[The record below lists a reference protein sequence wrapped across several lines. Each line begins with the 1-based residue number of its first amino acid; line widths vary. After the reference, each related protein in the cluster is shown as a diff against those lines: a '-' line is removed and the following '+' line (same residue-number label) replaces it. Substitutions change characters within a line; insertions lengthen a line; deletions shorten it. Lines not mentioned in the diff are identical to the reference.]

1 MKQPIFTALFLLIF
15 SCGFSQVDNS
25 SESTDSETENTP
37 KFFKH
42 IPDGYFPTK
51 YYKFDLRYLFKYNR
65 YEHVRTGVGGVT
77 TEEFSKRFRISNY
90 VVYGFGDHRW
100 KFNFTG
106 SVLLNQPTETWLN
119 AYYTDDLTETG
130 SSPYLTDKRTFRVFQ
145 PRLFNIDRFHHHITK
160 AVSIDHNFSTKLSSQ
175 IEFSDNRVWP
185 TFDYIYIN
193 DGVEY
198 DRYNLSLAKLA
209 FQWTPASEKV
219 QEQKNGPFKIKPG
232 FPIIDVQLTK
242 SFTDVLEGDF
252 DFFKIDTRFAHQF
265 NYNNSSTT
273 EIFTRTGLALGD
285 VPITHLYHAY
295 PNNLNKPEIFQRFS
309 VAGINSFET
318 MYFNEFFVDRYA
330 SLQIKHYF
338 KPFDWGKKFKPQL
351 VLISRMAIG
360 NMSDQEKHQLISF
373 STFNKGYSE
382 AGMEINKILF
392 GFGLSAAYRY
402 GAYHLPEFQQN
413 FAFKFTFNMKI

>member
-1 MKQPIFTALFLLIF
+1 MKNILLTGLCLAIF
-15 SCGFSQVDNS
+15 SYSFGQVDD
-25 SESTDSETENTP
+25 TGQENNENQSKP
-37 KFFKH
+37 KFLRH

-51 YYKFDLRYLFKYNR
+51 YFKFDLRYLFKYNR

-77 TEEFSKRFRISNY
+77 TDEFSERFRISNY

-100 KFNFTG
+100 KYNVTG
-106 SVLLNQPTETWLN
+106 GVLLNESTDTWLSLS
-119 AYYTDDLTETG
+119 YTDDLTETA

-160 AVSIDHNFSTKLSSQ
+160 ALSLEHVFSEKFLGVLDLSA
-175 IEFSDNRVWP
+175 NKVWP
-185 TFDYIYIN
+185 TYDYIYVN

-198 DRYNLSLAKLA
+198 DRYHLSLAKLA
-209 FQWTPASEKV
+209 LQWTPANGIVQDQQNGAARIKV
-219 QEQKNGPFKIKPG
+219 G
-232 FPIIDVQLTK
+232 FPIITVQLTK
-242 SFTDVLEGDF
+242 SFKDLIKSDF

-265 NYNNSSTT
+265 NYGNESTT
-273 EIFTRTGLALGD
+273 EILTKTGLAFGD

-330 SLQIKHYF
+330 SLQIKHF
-338 KPFDWGKKFKPQL
+338 LKPFNWGKKFKPQL

-360 NMSDQEKHQLISF
+360 DMSDQEKHQLISF
-373 STFNKGYSE
+373 STFDKGYSE
-382 AGMEINKILF
+382 AGLEFNKILF
-392 GFGLSAAYRY
+392 GFGLAAAYRY
-402 GAYHLPEFQQN
+402 GAYHLPEFEQN